1 MSSMGGLVAASASS
15 ILVVVMGYGGGY
27 LLCLALTVIVM
38 WRHRANI
45 SRIRAGTE
53 PKIGQKK

>member
-1 MSSMGGLVAASASS
+1 M
-15 ILVVVMGYGGGY
+15 VMGYGGGY
-27 LLCLALTVIVM
+27 VLCVALTVIVM

-53 PKIGQKK
+53 PKIGQKT